1 MRGRF
6 SPVDLHRL
14 PGLAMQGF
22 SVSPAVTGRRV
33 PYEIKHG
40 QSQDA
45 SAVHLQRA
53 AAAAGGVGLQSLQ
66 AATYM
71 CEPNHSYA

>member
-22 SVSPAVTGRRV
+22 SVSHAVTGRRV

-45 SAVHLQRA
+45 SAVHLQQQQQQ
-53 AAAAGGVGLQSLQ
+53 GGVGLQSLQ